1 MIGTPSQYSS
11 SKLVGSHSPTS
22 LKSGE
27 YFMNIKEGSEIVGSL
42 LVKKYQESYIIQ
54 DVFVKPEFR
63 GKGYGK
69 QLLEEIIAFLKPKN
83 RSIFLYVDSDNT
95 IAIKLYTSVGFRLVK
110 QKAWKGDKYML
121 LV

>member
-22 LKSGE
+22 LQSGE
-27 YFMNIKEGSEIVGSL
+27 YFMNIKEGSKVVGSL
-42 LVKKYQESYIIQ
+42 FVKKWEESYIIQ

-69 QLLEEIIAFLKPKN
+69 QLVEGIIAFLKPKKKE
-83 RSIFLYVDSDNT
+83 IYLYVDPDNT
-95 IAIKLYTSVGFRLVK
+95 IAISLYKSVGFHIVK
-110 QKAWKGDKYML
+110 KNAWKGDKYML
-121 LV
+121 L